1 MKKLKIS
8 YLITVHNEVTSL
20 DKCITNIVTHKDDED
35 EILVLDDYSDDPTT
49 KEILQRWQYA
59 SKVTMVLQ
67 SGTVE
72 RFPNVRVML
81 HSLNK
86 NYGGHK
92 NFGNE
97 QCTGD
102 WVFQIDGDE
111 IPNPNLII
119 NLKTIIEANPDVD
132 LIYVPRIND
141 FIGVTPQHALQ
152 WGWRL
157 STCEE
162 CDGRPIVNWPDYQS
176 RIYRRDPHRI
186 RWDRRL
192 HEKIEG
198 HDKFVTLPAETD
210 LALYH
215 DKTIET
221 QMETNIRYNQWF
233 TAEEN
238 QGHNVFDQKP
248 TGSK

>member
-1 MKKLKIS
+1 MKLS
-8 YLITVHNEVTSL
+8 YLVTCHNEDASL
-20 DKCITNIVTHKDDED
+20 QKCITTIVTHKDDED
-35 EILVLDDYSDDPTT
+35 EILILDDFSDNPKTQ
-49 KEILQRWQYA
+49 EILQNW
-59 SKVTMVLQ
+59 
-67 SGTVE
+67 SGAVRITATTPFGSIE
-72 RFPNVRVML
+72 KKPNVRTIQHAL
-81 HSLNK
+81 DR
-86 NYGGHK
+86 NYGAHK

-102 WVFQIDGDE
+102 WIFQIDGDE
-111 IPNPNLII
+111 IPSPNLII
-119 NLKTIIEANPDVD
+119 NLKNIIEANNAID

-157 STCEE
+157 TPCDA
-162 CDGRPIVNWPDYQS
+162 CDGRQVVNWPDYQS
-176 RIYRRDPHRI
+176 RIYRRDPTRI
-186 RWDRRL
+186 RWNRRL

-198 HDKFVTLPAETD
+198 HNGFAMIPAETD

-221 QMETNIRYNQWF
+221 QMKTNIRYNEWF

-238 QGHNVFDQKP
+238 KGHNVFDSKP